1 VNLSKKR
8 RNRMRHG
15 EAAIIALSRSRSR
28 CHLIPPTQPPGLS
41 LSVDPSMR
49 NSNTNDTEALVD
61 HEAVLVYDER
71 TAV

>member
-1 VNLSKKR
+1 
-8 RNRMRHG
+8 MRHG

-28 CHLIPPTQPPGLS
+28 CHLLPPTQPPVLS
-41 LSVDPSMR
+41 LSTAASNR
-49 NSNTNDTEALVD
+49 SGNSNKDTESLVD